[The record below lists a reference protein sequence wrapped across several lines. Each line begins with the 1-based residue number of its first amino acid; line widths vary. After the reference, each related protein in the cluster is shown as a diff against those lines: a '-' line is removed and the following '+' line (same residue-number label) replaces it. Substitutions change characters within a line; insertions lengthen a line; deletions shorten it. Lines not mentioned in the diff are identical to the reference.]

1 MKVLAVFWSGEIF
14 SEVERNFAAVSG
26 PTNADERCQRL
37 LQAMERFSPG
47 ARRDDYP
54 SSLATLPITLHDRH
68 VLACAIVTQASAIVT
83 YNTRHFPEHSLAAY
97 HLRVLH
103 PDELLCA
110 LLQQRPGSVIRTLG
124 AQGLALHPPRS
135 HKLF

>member
-1 MKVLAVFWSGEIF
+1 VSTASSAREPIRRVVLDANVLLQAPIRDTLLRLAEMKVLAVFWSGEIL
-14 SEVERNFAAVSG
+14 SEGERNFAAVSG

-68 VLACAIVTQASAIVT
+68 VLACAIVSQASAIVT
-83 YNTRHFPEHSLAAY
+83 YNTRHFPAQALA
-97 HLRVLH
+97 
-103 PDELLCA
+103 
-110 LLQQRPGSVIRTLG
+110 T
-124 AQGLALHPPRS
+124 QG
-135 HKLF
+135 